1 MPHNI
6 AFRLLRRAEYALS
19 GFSVHQLLMIFNFN
33 ENFHLFSYLQ
43 VQLQYTLV
51 LQLGGGI
58 VRRRSQPVCQPE
70 LLIVHAAL
78 DPIMARPAL
87 WIFTTV
93 GYGRRHDHRMSP
105 LVMSPLVITR
115 LDVTW

>member
-1 MPHNI
+1 MVYGTPSVRVWVGLACACGGASQLWI
-6 AFRLLRRAEYALS
+6 LWKS
-19 GFSVHQLLMIFNFN
+19 GP
-33 ENFHLFSYLQ
+33 
-43 VQLQYTLV
+43 
-51 LQLGGGI
+51 GI

-105 LVMSPLVITR
+105 LVITR
-115 LDVTW
+115 LDVTFGDMSPLVTTRLGV